1 MNLDSNI
8 LHDIN
13 NFKMDLYA
21 QHFLNTLSDTV
32 NEADEPLTM
41 GIGLNLNTGSIDNQA
56 PEDVLTAK
64 SQELQGLH
72 QNRLI
77 NANQSDA
84 TIMKKMVDKIDLVSS
99 VIGNVENDPSSLGSF
114 LASTVSELSDAKLKR
129 DLFNLIT
136 QQQRGIADAIEG
148 LARIKARIQGIG
160 AVSIGQKI
168 ADPFDSIN
176 ADKKR

>member
-1 MNLDSNI
+1 MELD
-8 LHDIN
+8 LDGGG
-13 NFKMDLYA
+13 FPEEDPEEV
-21 QHFLNTLSDTV
+21 LN
-32 NEADEPLTM
+32 
-41 GIGLNLNTGSIDNQA
+41 Q
-56 PEDVLTAK
+56 K
-64 SQELQGLH
+64 SSELQGLQ
-72 QNRLI
+72 QNRLL
-77 NANQSDA
+77 NANQNDA
-84 TIMKKMVDKIDLVSS
+84 AVLKKMVEKIDLVSS

-176 ADKKR
+176 ADKKK

>member
-1 MNLDSNI
+1 MN
-8 LHDIN
+8 
-13 NFKMDLYA
+13 LYA
-21 QHFLNTLSDTV
+21 QQFLAQVAKAKYGENTIV
-32 NEADEPLTM
+32 NEDADPLTM
-41 GIGLNLNTGSIDNQA
+41 GMELDLDGGGFPEEDPEEVLNQ
-56 PEDVLTAK
+56 K
-64 SQELQGLH
+64 SSELQGLQ
-72 QNRLI
+72 QNRLL
-77 NANQSDA
+77 NANQNDA
-84 TIMKKMVDKIDLVSS
+84 AVLKKMVEKIDLVSS

-176 ADKKR
+176 ADKKK

>member
-1 MNLDSNI
+1 MDIYARNFLKELTKAKKTNLLFEETNSLNMGMDDINLD
-8 LHDIN
+8 DED
-13 NFKMDLYA
+13 FGDDDPDEM
-21 QHFLNTLSDTV
+21 LNR
-32 NEADEPLTM
+32 
-41 GIGLNLNTGSIDNQA
+41 
-56 PEDVLTAK
+56 K
-64 SQELQGLH
+64 STELQGMQ
-72 QNRLI
+72 QNKIL
-77 NANQSDA
+77 NANQNDA
-84 TIMKKMVDKIDLVSS
+84 AVLKKMVNKIDLVSS

-114 LASTVSELSDAKLKR
+114 LASTVSQLSDAKLKR

-176 ADKKR
+176 GDKKK